1 MIKIKC
7 ELYSTLIRLDI
18 AKVSYE
24 YSVLRLNMMLVENYG
39 SPSKLFINHAT
50 FNNLQTMLNSK
61 T

>member
-24 YSVLRLNMMLVENYG
+24 YSVLRLNMMLVENHG
-39 SPSKLFINHAT
+39 LPSKLFINHAA